1 MSLKQRKINSNR
13 GCNQTTT
20 YAVFELIIY
29 ALYLPQSFH
38 FPQHFLHHFY
48 LFPQRRRNGTT
59 DCYWTHHVKALEKW
73 TNSTKEI
80 NGGLQVKWE
89 IKCRLIRFFFHSFK
103 KHIGKKD
110 IDEFSSKWGMQLCS
124 VASYQVARYR
134 LRDNRVR
141 ENTNSWEPGTGYI
154 WGGRFIIVTGCH
166 VRSASLVCHDVRK
179 SCSRRYHKEFIFL
192 CDLKK
197 IVFNHSFQNVTA
209 SSHEEAAW

>member
-1 MSLKQRKINSNR
+1 MQSNHNICCIWINYLRSIPSSIFPFSAAFSSSFLFISSATTQWNNGLLLNPSRKSS
-13 GCNQTTT
+13 G
-20 YAVFELIIY
+20 
-29 ALYLPQSFH
+29 
-38 FPQHFLHHFY
+38 
-48 LFPQRRRNGTT
+48 
-59 DCYWTHHVKALEKW
+59 KW
-73 TNSTKEI
+73 TNSTKQI

-166 VRSASLVCHDVRK
+166 VRSASLVCHHVRK